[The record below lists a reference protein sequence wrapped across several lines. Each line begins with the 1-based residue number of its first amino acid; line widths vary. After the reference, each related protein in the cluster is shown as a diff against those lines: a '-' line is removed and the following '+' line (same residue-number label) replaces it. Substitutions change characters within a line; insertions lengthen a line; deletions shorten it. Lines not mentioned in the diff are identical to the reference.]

1 MLNQQQE
8 QRQLTATTLMSLLR
22 QWPPAECFKPRRFI
36 NFIVNVQAETEREIE
51 EEKEQDGDT
60 LHTEILRSLGVRSE
74 VDSGCAELT
83 LKLPGK
89 KF

>member
-1 MLNQQQE
+1 M
-8 QRQLTATTLMSLLR
+8 
-22 QWPPAECFKPRRFI
+22 
-36 NFIVNVQAETEREIE
+36 QAETEREIE

-74 VDSGCAELT
+74 VDSGCAGLT

>member
-36 NFIVNVQAETEREIE
+36 NFIVNVQADIESEIE

-74 VDSGCAELT
+74 VDPGCAGLT

>member
-1 MLNQQQE
+1 M
-8 QRQLTATTLMSLLR
+8 
-22 QWPPAECFKPRRFI
+22 
-36 NFIVNVQAETEREIE
+36 IE
-51 EEKEQDGDT
+51 EQKEKEQDGDS

-74 VDSGCAELT
+74 VDSGCAGLT